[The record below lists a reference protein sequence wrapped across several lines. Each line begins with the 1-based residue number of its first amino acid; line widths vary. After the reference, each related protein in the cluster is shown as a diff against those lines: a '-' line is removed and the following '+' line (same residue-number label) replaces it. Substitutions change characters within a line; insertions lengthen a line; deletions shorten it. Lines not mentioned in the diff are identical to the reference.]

1 MTKKLMKNMI
11 KWSRGE
17 ILMNISKIN
26 SSLTI
31 DYLTKTPENLYLDR
45 KRGKISI
52 QDLANEVASF
62 ANANGGI
69 IAVGITD
76 DGLIEGFNIYGPN
89 KLNECQKVVSGYLN
103 PSPVY
108 EYELVDIKNE
118 RGEDDNILLFHIEPA
133 MNYIVRNNKDEVYCR
148 QGDSSIKLTSDQI
161 RSLEYDRKE
170 RDFEA
175 EILLDSSIEDIDLD
189 MVEIYKKKLGTK
201 LSTEQVLKARGFLRE
216 KQGELRLTKAGMLL
230 FGKNPS
236 VYLPSA
242 RVRVLKFE
250 GTNFQVGSEMNIV
263 KDRTFDS
270 CLYKTIEQARDFINS
285 QLREFTHLNQDG
297 VFETIPEYPEF
308 AWYEGLVNAVTH
320 RDYSNSGEH
329 ITIKLFD
336 DRLEIC
342 SPGKLG
348 GFVTL
353 DTMKSKRY
361 SRNPQIARVLN
372 ELGIVREL
380 NEGVKRIYSEMQRFF
395 LKDPMYSEPDRN
407 SVLLVLDN
415 NIIMRSKRKEESM
428 LKDNT
433 IQDKWQDLNY
443 LEKQVL
449 TTIFDKGEINSEE
462 TAKLINRGKTTA
474 VKMLNKLK
482 DLNLIEWTGTSKSDT
497 KGKYIIKK

>member
-1 MTKKLMKNMI
+1 
-11 KWSRGE
+11 
-17 ILMNISKIN
+17 MN
-26 SSLTI
+26 
-31 DYLTKTPENLYLDR
+31 D
-45 KRGKISI
+45 
-52 QDLANEVASF
+52 
-62 ANANGGI
+62 
-69 IAVGITD
+69 
-76 DGLIEGFNIYGPN
+76 
-89 KLNECQKVVSGYLN
+89 CQKIVSGYLN
-103 PSPVY
+103 PAPVY
-108 EYELVDIKNE
+108 ECELVNIKNKKN
-118 RGEDDNILLFHIEPA
+118 EDDNILLFHIESA

-161 RSLEYDRKE
+161 KSLEYDRKE

-175 EILLDSSIEDIDLD
+175 EVLIDSSIDDIDID
-189 MVEIYKKKLGTK
+189 MVELYKKKIGTK
-201 LSTEQVLKARGFLRE
+201 VSNEQVLKARGFLRE
-216 KQGELRLTKAGMLL
+216 KQGKLHLTKAGMLL

-250 GTNFQVGSEMNIV
+250 GNDFQVGTEMNIV

-285 QLREFTHLNQDG
+285 QLREFTHLNQEG
-297 VFETIPEYPEF
+297 IFETVPEYPEF

-342 SPGKLG
+342 SPGRLG

-353 DTMKSKRY
+353 DTMRTKRY

-372 ELGIVREL
+372 EMGIVREL

-395 LKDPMYSEPDRN
+395 LKDPIYSEPDRH

-415 NIIMRSKRKEESM
+415 NIVMRSKRKEESM
-428 LKDNT
+428 LKDNI
-433 IQDKWQDLNY
+433 IQDKWEDLNF

-449 TTIFDKGEINSEE
+449 TTIFDKGEISSEE
-462 TAKLINRGKTTA
+462 TAKIINRGKTTA
-474 VKMLNKLK
+474 VKLLNKLV
-482 DLNLIEWTGTSKSDT
+482 DMNLIIWTGTSKFDN
-497 KGKYIIKK
+497 KGKYIIKNWYRSVPFNSVQFRSILFSIVKLKTAENSAE